1 VDVVGARGNHG
12 RQATAGEAVM
22 SKWSGHVRVMAVRA
36 RALAVLAAATV
47 VLGAAGSSAQV
58 TGHVP
63 AVSTSGG
70 RAQDRDRTIA
80 ERFRGR
86 YQLRLPQARTRA
98 TA

>member
-1 VDVVGARGNHG
+1 
-12 RQATAGEAVM
+12 M
-22 SKWSGHVRVMAVRA
+22 SKGSGHVRVIAVRA

-47 VLGAAGSSAQV
+47 ALWAAGSSAQA

-63 AVSTSGG
+63 AVSTSG

-86 YQLRLPQARTRA
+86 YQLRLPQARTRP